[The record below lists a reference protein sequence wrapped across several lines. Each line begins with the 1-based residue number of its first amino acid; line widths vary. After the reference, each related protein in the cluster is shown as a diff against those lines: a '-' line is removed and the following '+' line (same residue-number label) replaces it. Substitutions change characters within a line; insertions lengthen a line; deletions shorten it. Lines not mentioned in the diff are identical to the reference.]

1 MDNFAKGLKDFNDEA
16 ARKMTRRLRRV
27 SNAALEAIVLGTPVL
42 TGCCRGNWNV
52 SVDGGIPRAFDA
64 GKTDKNGSSTITA
77 GNARIESARLG
88 VAVTI
93 ANSCP
98 YVIPLENGWS
108 RQKPP
113 GSMIAQPLAQLEAA
127 IKAGAM

>member
-1 MDNFAKGLKDFNDEA
+1 MQDFERGLKDFNAA
-16 ARKMTRRLRRV
+16 ARKAATRRLRRV
-27 SNAALEAIVLGTPVL
+27 SNAALEAIVAGTPVL
-42 TGCCRGNWNV
+42 TGCCRGNWTV
-52 SVDGGIPRAFDA
+52 DADGGVPRNFDA
-64 GKTDKNGSSTITA
+64 AKTDKSGGATITA
-77 GNARIESARLG
+77 GAARIESAQLG

-98 YVIPLENGWS
+98 YVVPLENGWS

-127 IKAGAM
+127 VKAGAM